1 MEGMTV
7 DTIIRNGTAILDDPI
22 AGALG
27 WHWAADIT
35 VGSILL
41 RIFLS
46 LLLGAVI
53 GWERSNKR
61 HSAGLRT
68 FMLAFLTGTL
78 AALLDCCLFAAGSKG
93 GLFILSGCVIIG
105 ASIIA
110 VHSMFYSSRNQ
121 IKGLTTA
128 VGLWVSVAI
137 GIALGIGCY
146 TIAFAAY
153 AALLGILFWFPPLE
167 AAFNNRSN
175 HFEVH
180 LELTSSVRLQDFVT
194 VIRRLGLKIDEIE
207 QNPAYIGSGLSVYS
221 ISISVSSGMLKKY
234 KTHAEIIEA
243 LKSLD
248 YVYHIEEMRS

>member
-1 MEGMTV
+1 MDSVSVFTV
-7 DTIIRNGTAILDDPI
+7 VKDPLSGLLGIPECLTLGTIF
-22 AGALG
+22 
-27 WHWAADIT
+27 
-35 VGSILL
+35 L
-41 RIFLS
+41 RIIVS
-46 LLLGAVI
+46 LFLGAVI

-68 FMLAFLTGTL
+68 FMLAFLIGTVT
-78 AALLDCCLFAAGSKG
+78 AILDCCIFAASAKR
-93 GLFILSGCVIIG
+93 GLFLLSSCVIVG

-128 VGLWVSVAI
+128 VGLWISIVI
-137 GIALGIGCY
+137 GIALGLGFY
-146 TIAFAAY
+146 TVALVSY
-153 AALLGILFWFPPLE
+153 VALLCTLFWFPRLE
-167 AAFNNRSN
+167 IAFNNRSN

-180 LELTSSVRLQDFVT
+180 LELSSSVCLQDFVT

-207 QNPAYIGSGLSVYS
+207 QNPAYMGSGLSVYT
-221 ISISVSSGMLKKY
+221 ISISVSNEMLKKY

-248 YVYHIEEMRS
+248 YVYYIEEMRA

>member
-1 MEGMTV
+1 MEKVT
-7 DTIIRNGTAILDDPI
+7 TIFVARDPI
-22 AGALG
+22 AMLLG
-27 WHWAADIT
+27 SWASEIT
-35 VGSILL
+35 PGTILL
-41 RIFLS
+41 RIFFS

-68 FMLAFLTGTL
+68 FMLAFLIGTV
-78 AALLDCCLFAAGSKG
+78 AAILDCCIFTVSGNVSLF
-93 GLFILSGCVIIG
+93 LLSACVIIG

-128 VGLWVSVAI
+128 VGLWVAVVI
-137 GIALGIGCY
+137 GIALGLGFY
-146 TIAFAAY
+146 TVALISY
-153 AALLGILFWFPPLE
+153 AALLCILFWFPPLE
-167 AAFNNRSN
+167 IAFNNRSN

-180 LELTSSVRLQDFVT
+180 LELTSSVCLQDFVT

-207 QNPAYIGSGLSVYS
+207 LNPAYVGSGLSVYT
-221 ISISVSSGMLKKY
+221 ISITVSNGMLKKY
-234 KTHAEIIEA
+234 KTHSEIIEA

>member
-1 MEGMTV
+1 MTQA
-7 DTIIRNGTAILDDPI
+7 TLADPI

-27 WHWAADIT
+27 SWASGLNT
-35 VGSILL
+35 CSVLL
-41 RIFLS
+41 RVLLS
-46 LLLGAVI
+46 LVLGAVI

-78 AALLDCCLFAAGSKG
+78 AAILDSYTTASGGGQGGMLICAGT
-93 GLFILSGCVIIG
+93 VIG
-105 ASIIA
+105 SSIIA
-110 VHSMFYSSRNQ
+110 VHSVFYSSRNQ

-128 VGLWVSVAI
+128 VGLWSAIGI
-137 GIALGIGCY
+137 GIALGMGYY
-146 TIAFAAY
+146 TAALIAY
-153 AALLGILFWFPPLE
+153 AALLVILFWFPPLE
-167 AAFNNRSN
+167 IALKNRSN

-194 VIRRLGLKIDEIE
+194 VIRRLGLTIDEIE

-221 ISISVSSGMLKKY
+221 ISISVSNEMLKKY
-234 KTHAEIIEA
+234 KTHSEIIEA

-248 YVYHIEEMRS
+248 YIYHIEEMRS

>member
-1 MEGMTV
+1 MESVSVFTV
-7 DTIIRNGTAILDDPI
+7 VRDPI
-22 AGALG
+22 ADLLG
-27 WHWAADIT
+27 SWSTDIST
-35 VGSILL
+35 GTILL

-46 LLLGAVI
+46 MTLGAVI

-68 FMLAFLTGTL
+68 FMLAYLTGTI
-78 AALLDCCLFAAGSKG
+78 AAILDCCIFAASGNRG
-93 GLFILSGCVIIG
+93 FFILSGCVIVG
-105 ASIIA
+105 ASIIT

-128 VGLWVSVAI
+128 VGLWVSVVI
-137 GIALGIGCY
+137 GIALGLGFY
-146 TIAFAAY
+146 TVSFASY
-153 AALLGILFWFPPLE
+153 AAALCILFWFPPLE
-167 AAFNNRSN
+167 MAFNNRSN

-207 QNPAYIGSGLSVYS
+207 QNPAYVGSGLSVYS
-221 ISISVSSGMLKKY
+221 ISISVSSEMLKKY
-234 KTHAEIIEA
+234 KTHSEIIEA

-248 YVYHIEEMRS
+248 YVYHIEEMRG

>member
-1 MEGMTV
+1 ME
-7 DTIIRNGTAILDDPI
+7 TANAVLFTDPI
-22 AGALG
+22 ASLLG
-27 WHWAADIT
+27 SWSADIT
-35 VGSILL
+35 VGSVMLRILL
-41 RIFLS
+41 S
-46 LLLGAVI
+46 LILGAVI

-68 FMLAFLTGTL
+68 FMLSFLIGTL
-78 AALLDCCLFAAGSKG
+78 AAILDSCLFRNRNGNGFFLLSAG
-93 GLFILSGCVIIG
+93 VIIG

-128 VGLWVSVAI
+128 VGLWVSVVI
-137 GIALGIGCY
+137 GITLGIGCY
-146 TIAFAAY
+146 TVAVAAY
-153 AALLGILFWFPPLE
+153 AAFLCILFWFPPLE

-221 ISISVSSGMLKKY
+221 ISISVGSEMLKKY

-248 YVYHIEEMRS
+248 YVYHIEEMRG

>member
-1 MEGMTV
+1 MDNVSLFTV
-7 DTIIRNGTAILDDPI
+7 ARDPI
-22 AGALG
+22 AALIG
-27 WHWAADIT
+27 TWSSGISAAT
-35 VGSILL
+35 VLL

-68 FMLAFLTGTL
+68 FMLAFLTGTV
-78 AALLDCCLFAAGSKG
+78 AALLDCCIFAASGNSG
-93 GLFILSGCVIIG
+93 IFILSACVVIG

-128 VGLWVSVAI
+128 VGLWVSVVI
-137 GIALGIGCY
+137 GIALGLGFY
-146 TIAFAAY
+146 TVALASY
-153 AALLGILFWFPPLE
+153 AALLCILFWFPPLE
-167 AAFNNRSN
+167 VAFNNRSN

-180 LELTSSVRLQDFVT
+180 LELTSSVCLQDFVT

-207 QNPAYIGSGLSVYS
+207 QNPAYVGSGLSVYT
-221 ISISVSSGMLKKY
+221 ISITVSSEMLKKY

-243 LKSLD
+243 LRSLD
-248 YVYHIEEMRS
+248 YVYYIEEMRA